1 MGYLIDLMISLF
13 FPLNIEKK
21 KKGNADNA
29 DVEDNGSPIYIP
41 TMKDSRHN
49 KVDNIIVFHIP
60 NITVNV
66 FLSIDSSPS
75 LSGIFA
81 NKTIEE

>member
-29 DVEDNGSPIYIP
+29 DVEDSGSPIYIP
-41 TMKDSRHN
+41 TMKDNKHS
-49 KVDNIIVFHIP
+49 KVDKIIVFLIP
-60 NITVNV
+60 NTTVNV
-66 FLSIDSSPS
+66 LLSIDSSPF

-81 NKTIEE
+81 NKMIEE